1 MDIFWIIVVGIIWGS
16 TNIMLEKGSKNS
28 LNFSFL
34 PEFLNT
40 FLHPFFL
47 VPFGLNQLGS
57 LLYYYQLGQ
66 VQLKLAVPL
75 ANSISFMVTA
85 LLSKNS
91 TKTYIGGGLIML
103 GAAFCVL
110 NSD

>member
-1 MDIFWIIVVGIIWGS
+1 MESFWIVVVGVIWGS
-16 TNIMLEKGSKNS
+16 TNILLEKGSQES
-28 LNFSFL
+28 LGFKFF

-40 FLHPFFL
+40 FLHPKFII
-47 VPFGLNQLGS
+47 PFGLNQLGS
-57 LLYYYQLGQ
+57 LLYYLQLCQ

-91 TKTYIGGGLIML
+91 TKTYIGGAFVML
-103 GAAFCVL
+103 GASLCVVG
-110 NSD
+110 